1 MSSQP
6 LDVRALPELIDIR
19 AWLEAPEQRQRD
31 VLYAIAQ
38 ALGPDFEVVYGDPD
52 PRLRAGAHPESFMHV
67 SLQGGLRLE
76 HLPSGILL
84 CFVPGGVTAI
94 GLSDQELAVFDDP
107 DLIDDPHAPHPAD
120 VTALHRHAPFMRGAL
135 GNTVTK
141 VLAPFLM
148 AEAPLSIDRLR
159 ALGLPTQLDG
169 DPDRVGFT
177 TGHGAASLWA
187 PLRLPREAEW
197 EHACRAGARLPF
209 AFGDA
214 PPTRLADPM
223 HPLGLGALGHFPE
236 AMADAWRRHLE
247 AGIAAPSLASP
258 SAGPGAQT
266 EADSALGV
274 VRGGAALHLPWEPGH
289 GGWLRLLCAWR
300 ATWVRAREQVALRPV
315 VSVPCAPPPETPL
328 RRPAQSWRIA
338 RLTNQLLMRLF
349 SPDEA
354 QRDAARA
361 ELYRR
366 FGGFGVWTGQAVM
379 ALPWLVELATQE
391 PTPDRHR
398 LLVLIADLVAGDHA
412 ATSATGLDRTLPHV
426 AELTSAAA
434 PRALRQALLERLPKL
449 LALATDIDPR
459 LRAVVPLVTTLLPE
473 AEAVARG
480 PLEAALAQESVAAVK
495 ASLLLGLARLD
506 RYSRR
511 KTRRTN
517 DDPSI
522 LVQGA
527 LRLSWLAVDPRVLVR
542 DDGLTPESEAALI
555 AFVKHPA
562 DPEVFP
568 WHAGSTAALMARH
581 LNDSLPEGGI
591 VAGVLLAHLVREAG
605 LADAPELATWAEGA
619 IRVGLAGA
627 HRRRAD
633 ALDPRQW
640 QIVLDLSRRELPGLE
655 DAWRAAGLPIDMGE
669 RRTLV
674 VRHRGRL

>member
-1 MSSQP
+1 MSTP
-6 LDVRALPELIDIR
+6 HLDVRALPELIDIR

-31 VLYAIAQ
+31 VLYAVAQ

-52 PRLRAGAHPESFMHV
+52 PRLRESAHVESFMHV

-76 HLPSGILL
+76 HVPSGLL
-84 CFVPGGVTAI
+84 MCFVPGGVTAI

-107 DLIDDPHAPHPAD
+107 DLIDGTNPPHPAD
-120 VTALHRHAPFMRGAL
+120 VTAVHRHAPFMRGAL

-159 ALGLPTQLDG
+159 ALRLPTQPDV
-169 DPDRVGFT
+169 DVDRVGFT
-177 TGHGAASLWA
+177 TAFGAASLPA

-197 EHACRAGARLPF
+197 EHAVRAGARLPF

-214 PPTRLADPM
+214 PPTQLSDPM
-223 HPLGLGALGHFPE
+223 HPFGLSALGHFPE

-247 AGIAAPSLASP
+247 AGVAAPA
-258 SAGPGAQT
+258 
-266 EADSALGV
+266 EREIDSALGV
-274 VRGGAALHLPWEPGH
+274 VRGGAALRLPWRPGD
-289 GGWLRLLCAWR
+289 GGWLHLLCAWR
-300 ATWVRAREQVALRPV
+300 ATWVRSREQVALRPV
-315 VSVPCAPPPETPL
+315 VSVPCPPPPETTP

-349 SPDEA
+349 LPDEA
-354 QRDAARA
+354 QRDAARR
-361 ELYRR
+361 ELQQR
-366 FGGFGVWTGQAVM
+366 FGGFGVWTGQGVM
-379 ALPWLVELATQE
+379 ALPWLVELVMQE
-391 PTPDRHR
+391 STPDRHR
-398 LLVLIADLVAGDHA
+398 ILLLIADLVAGDHA
-412 ATSATGLDRTLPHV
+412 ATSATGLDRTLPHI

-449 LALATDIDPR
+449 LLLAKDIDAR

-473 AEAVARG
+473 AEAIARG
-480 PLEAALAQESVAAVK
+480 PLEAALDIESVAAVK

-511 KTRRTN
+511 KVRRRN
-517 DDPSI
+517 ADPAV

-527 LRLSWLAVDPRVLVR
+527 LRLSWLAVDPQALAHEG
-542 DDGLTPESEAALI
+542 GLTHDDEAALM
-555 AFVKHPA
+555 AFVKHPTEA
-562 DPEVFP
+562 EVFP
-568 WHAGSTAALMARH
+568 WHAGSTAAVMARH
-581 LNDSLPEGGI
+581 LCDGMPDGGI
-591 VAGVLLAHLVREAG
+591 IAGVLLARLVREAG
-605 LADAPELATWAEGA
+605 LEDSAELATWAEGA
-619 IRVGLAGA
+619 IRTGLAGI
-627 HRRRAD
+627 HRRRTE

-640 QIVLDLSRRELPGLE
+640 QIVADLSRRDIAGLE
-655 DAWRAAGLPIDMGE
+655 DAWRAAHLPIDMGE